1 MLKIKTIK
9 VGASILAADFTRLDN
24 EIKRIETAG
33 IDFFHLDI
41 MDGHFVPNI
50 TIGPD
55 VVRHIRQ
62 VTKLKLDVHLMIRNP
77 LNWVDRFIN
86 AGANNLT
93 LHIETISVAAFRKEA
108 DLLKS
113 KNIGLGV
120 SLNPA
125 TPLIKIE
132 PLLGLVDFVLV
143 MSVNPGFGGQKF
155 IAKALAKIKSL
166 RKKYKG
172 NIAVDGG
179 INNITAKKVINA
191 GANILDVGTYI
202 YRSSNPKKAIQRLK
216 RLGGSKIG

>member
-1 MLKIKTIK
+1 MVKVRAIQ
-9 VGASILAADFTRLDN
+9 VGASILAADFTRLDD

-55 VVRHIRQ
+55 VVRHIRG

-77 LNWVDRFIN
+77 LKWIDRFIN

-93 LHIETISVAAFRKEA
+93 LHIETISATAFRKGA
-108 DLLKS
+108 PLIKS
-113 KNIGLGV
+113 KGIGLGV

-125 TPLIKIE
+125 TALRKIE
-132 PLLGLVDFVLV
+132 SLLDLVDFVLI

-166 RKKYKG
+166 RKKYNG
-172 NIAVDGG
+172 DIAVDGG
-179 INNITAKKVINA
+179 INNITAKKVIFA
-191 GANILDVGTYI
+191 GANILDAGTYI
-202 YRSSNPKKAIQRLK
+202 YRSPNPKRAIERLK
-216 RLGGSKIG
+216 HPGGSKIG